1 MRAWKA
7 PALVVSAL
15 VSVLALASPERGMA
29 AETFYPIGVGDLL
42 QITVYAG
49 GEEQE
54 NFTVQVAS
62 NGNIT
67 TPLLGDVAVAGKL
80 PTDAAD
86 LLSHRLAAGYYV
98 NPRVIVGVKE
108 SAAKVFVLGEVA
120 RPGAYSVRDGLTA
133 LNACILAGG
142 FSEYAALN
150 RVKVVRQGK
159 DRMDVYKIDLGK
171 VRKGQKPDLVLK
183 PGDRIEVPHRRF

>member
-1 MRAWKA
+1 MRAWKWSG
-7 PALVVSAL
+7 LVVSAL
-15 VSVLALASPERGMA
+15 ICASSVISESVS
-29 AETFYPIGVGDLL
+29 AEGNFYPIGVGDLL
-42 QITVYAG
+42 QVIVYAG

-54 NFTVQVAS
+54 NFTVEVAS
-62 NGNIT
+62 DGNIA
-67 TPLLGDVAVAGKL
+67 TPLLGAVAMAGKL
-80 PTDAAD
+80 PTEASE
-86 LLSHRLAAGYYV
+86 LLSHRLADGYYV

-108 SAAKVFVLGEVA
+108 SAAKVFVIGEVA

-159 DRMDVYKIDLGK
+159 DRMDVYKLDLGK
-171 VRKGQKPDLVLK
+171 VRKGEKPDLVLK
-183 PGDRIEVPHRRF
+183 PGDRIEVPHRKF

>member
-1 MRAWKA
+1 MRAWKLSG
-7 PALVVSAL
+7 LVVSLL
-15 VSVLALASPERGMA
+15 VCAGSGISERASA
-29 AETFYPIGVGDLL
+29 AENFYPIGIGDLL
-42 QITVYAG
+42 QISVYAG

-54 NFTVQVAS
+54 NFTVEVAS
-62 NGNIT
+62 DGNIA
-67 TPLLGDVAVAGKL
+67 TPLLGEIPVEGKL
-80 PTDAAD
+80 PTDAAE
-86 LLSHRLAAGYYV
+86 LLAHRLADGYYV

-120 RPGAYSVRDGLTA
+120 RPGAYSAKDGLTA

-159 DRMDVYKIDLGK
+159 DRTDVYKIDLGK

>member
-1 MRAWKA
+1 MRAWKWSG
-7 PALVVSAL
+7 LVLSAL
-15 VSVLALASPERGMA
+15 VCFASVISERANA

-42 QITVYAG
+42 QITIYAG
-49 GEEQE
+49 GEVQE
-54 NFTVQVAS
+54 NFTAEVAS
-62 NGNIT
+62 DGKIA
-67 TPLLGDVAVAGKL
+67 TPLLGAVSVEGKL
-80 PTDAAD
+80 PTDAAEF
-86 LLSHRLAAGYYV
+86 LSHRLADGYYV

-159 DRMDVYKIDLGK
+159 DRTDVYKIDLGK

>member
-1 MRAWKA
+1 MRAWNSSG
-7 PALVVSAL
+7 LVVSAL
-15 VSVLALASPERGMA
+15 VCLTALISGRASA
-29 AETFYPIGVGDLL
+29 AENFYPIGIGDLL

-54 NFTVQVAS
+54 SFTAQVAS
-62 NGNIT
+62 DGNIA
-67 TPLLGDVAVAGKL
+67 TPLLGEVPVEGKL
-80 PTDAAD
+80 PAGAAE
-86 LLSHRLAAGYYV
+86 LLAHRLAGGYYV

-108 SAAKVFVLGEVA
+108 SAARVFVLGEVA
-120 RPGAYSVRDGLTA
+120 RPGAYSVKDGLTA

-159 DRMDVYKIDLGK
+159 DRTDVYKIDLGK